1 MMCVLFLHLDCA
13 GRVRP
18 WSFVDKYALNVRIY
32 NTESWIKETKED
44 LRHLKKIMKKE
55 MRYYLD
61 RDMRI
66 YNRIA
71 PNYEDMVITVE
82 KIDSTIGV
90 INSKRSDF
98 NSSKKSELES
108 IHRSTGTSYR
118 ETFELDSKEIQLLK
132 KRYYKSLKRL
142 KKGFRKDRKKLVFIH
157 DEHEDSKKVLDQLR
171 YKREKIE
178 DDVIRFNKVL
188 TKALFKGE
196 KSFYSIRIIKLSK
209 SIEEYISTLDNF
221 ESFLINID
229 DVAYEEAGSRV
240 MLRSSKKAEPMNYLT
255 TYDRGVKEYIKTLK
269 KITDVLKTI

>member
-178 DDVIRFNKVL
+178 DDVVRFNKIL
-188 TKALFKGE
+188 TKALFDGE
-196 KSFYSIRIIKLSK
+196 KSFHSIRIIKLSK
-209 SIEEYISTLDNF
+209 RIEEYISTLDNF
-221 ESFLINID
+221 ESFIINID

-240 MLRSSKKAEPMNYLT
+240 ILRSSKKAEPMNYLT

-269 KITDVLKTI
+269 KIRDVLKTI

>member
-178 DDVIRFNKVL
+178 DDVVRFNKVL
-188 TKALFKGE
+188 TKALFEGE
-196 KSFYSIRIIKLSK
+196 KSFYSIRVIKLSK

-269 KITDVLKTI
+269 KITDALKTI

>member
-1 MMCVLFLHLDCA
+1 MMCVLFLHLECA

-44 LRHLKKIMKKE
+44 LRHLKEIMKKE

-118 ETFELDSKEIQLLK
+118 ETFELDSKKIQLLK
-132 KRYYKSLKRL
+132 KRYYNSLKRL

-157 DEHEDSKKVLDQLR
+157 DEHKDSKKVLDQLR

-188 TKALFKGE
+188 TKALFEGE

>member
-1 MMCVLFLHLDCA
+1 MSVLFLHLDCA

-118 ETFELDSKEIQLLK
+118 ETFELDSKKIQLLK
-132 KRYYKSLKRL
+132 KRYYNSLKRL

-157 DEHEDSKKVLDQLR
+157 DEHEDSKKSSR
-171 YKREKIE
+171 
-178 DDVIRFNKVL
+178 
-188 TKALFKGE
+188 
-196 KSFYSIRIIKLSK
+196 
-209 SIEEYISTLDNF
+209 ST
-221 ESFLINID
+221 
-229 DVAYEEAGSRV
+229 
-240 MLRSSKKAEPMNYLT
+240 
-255 TYDRGVKEYIKTLK
+255 
-269 KITDVLKTI
+269 

>member
-178 DDVIRFNKVL
+178 DDVARFNKVL
-188 TKALFKGE
+188 TKALFEGE
-196 KSFYSIRIIKLSK
+196 KSFYSIRVIKLSK

-229 DVAYEEAGSRV
+229 DVAYKEAGSRV
-240 MLRSSKKAEPMNYLT
+240 ILRPSKKAEPMNYLT

>member
-178 DDVIRFNKVL
+178 DDVVRFNKVL
-188 TKALFKGE
+188 TKALFEGE
-196 KSFYSIRIIKLSK
+196 KSFYSIRVIKLSK

>member
-1 MMCVLFLHLDCA
+1 MCVLFLYLDCA
-13 GRVRP
+13 GKVRP

-32 NTESWIKETKED
+32 NTEIWLKETKDD

-66 YNRIA
+66 YNRLA
-71 PNYEDMVITVE
+71 PNYENMVITVE
-82 KIDSTIGV
+82 KIDSTMGI
-90 INSKRSDF
+90 INSLRSDLK
-98 NSSKKSELES
+98 SSKKNELES

-118 ETFELDSKEIQLLK
+118 KTFELESKEIQLLK

-157 DEHEDSKKVLDQLR
+157 DEYEDSKEVLNQLR
-171 YKREKIE
+171 YKREKI
-178 DDVIRFNKVL
+178 DDDLVRFNKIL
-188 TKALFKGE
+188 TKALFESE

-221 ESFLINID
+221 ESFLMNID

-240 MLRSSKKAEPMNYLT
+240 MIRSSKKAEPMNYLT
-255 TYDRGVKEYIKTLK
+255 TYDRGVNEYIKTLRKLTDALK
-269 KITDVLKTI
+269 KI

>member
-108 IHRSTGTSYR
+108 IHRSTGTSYK

-132 KRYYKSLKRL
+132 KRYYKSLKGL

-157 DEHEDSKKVLDQLR
+157 DEHEDSKKVLNQLR
-171 YKREKIE
+171 YKRDKIE
-178 DDVIRFNKVL
+178 DDVVRFNKVL
-188 TKALFKGE
+188 NKALFEGE

-255 TYDRGVKEYIKTLK
+255 TYDRGVKEYIRTLK